1 MNKDIIREF
10 KHGELE
16 RLSKIL
22 GDTYMGLT
30 GTEIGHILQSVRI
43 PDTTPDMTK
52 WKRLFKAFAEA
63 HNQRGSDNHVLAFI
77 SKALEPARFAGDSE
91 RYRMLVVQVNTVLAF
106 HGLEF
111 RDDGAFHTV
120 KKVSTLSEAE
130 QRAQTLRDT
139 VRNRNLHP
147 VLLDFCRAELLE
159 DNYFHAV
166 LEATK
171 GVAEMI
177 RRKTGLTSDGAK
189 LVDAALSG
197 DDPILKINTCL
208 TETEKSEQRGFS
220 NLLKG
225 LFGTFR
231 NPTAHAPRTVWNM
244 DQQDALD
251 LFTLASYAFRRID
264 LATVKTALT
273 NDKPV

>member
-1 MNKDIIREF
+1 MF
-10 KHGELE
+10 VF
-16 RLSKIL
+16 
-22 GDTYMGLT
+22 
-30 GTEIGHILQSVRI
+30 Q
-43 PDTTPDMTK
+43 K
-52 WKRLFKAFAEA
+52 WKRLFNAFAEA
-63 HNQRGSDNHVLAFI
+63 HNKRRSDNHVLAFI

-91 RYRMLVVQVNTVLAF
+91 RYRMLIDQANTVLAF

-111 RDDGAFHTV
+111 RDDGGFHKV
-120 KKVSTLSEAE
+120 KIVTTLSEAE

-139 VRNRNLHP
+139 VRDRNLHP
-147 VLLDFCRAELLE
+147 TLLYFCRAELIE
-159 DNYFHAV
+159 DNYFHVV

-177 RRKTGLTSDGAK
+177 RQKTGLTSDGAM

-197 DDPILKINTCL
+197 DDPILRINTYL
-208 TETEKSEQRGFS
+208 TETEKSEQRGFT

-231 NPTAHAPRTVWNM
+231 NPTAHAPRTEWNM
-244 DQQDALD
+244 DRQDALD

-264 LATVKTALT
+264 SATVKNA
-273 NDKPV
+273 